1 MPDFLQ
7 RLARVLPIA
16 CLSAIAFAPAAADA
30 QVKMEKITC
39 TSLKLPNCYKLSNG
53 TVEIVVTTDIG
64 PRIARYGF
72 VGGESI
78 LSDISG
84 SLAEKDREQW
94 QAWGGHRVWIAPE
107 GQPKSYGPDN
117 TPIKHAPAGANGIR
131 LEQPVEKGTGIQ
143 KVMTV
148 TMDATGSGVTVK
160 HELINRNQKPYELAV
175 WALTIMNPGGTAIV
189 PQEPYRK
196 HADALLPAR
205 PLVLWHYT
213 DLSDSRFAI
222 GPKFI
227 RLATDEKKPEPQK
240 FGVLNKT
247 GWAAYAKNG
256 LLFVKRMKYEEGAK
270 YPDYESSVEV
280 FTQAG
285 FIEVESLGPMR
296 TLKPGETAEHTERW
310 SLHKDVKVGKTEA
323 EVEAAIGKLTGTGK

>member
-7 RLARVLPIA
+7 RLARGVPIA
-16 CLSAIAFAPAAADA
+16 CLSAIAFTPAAADA

-53 TVEIVVTTDIG
+53 TVELVVTTDIG

-84 SLAEKDREQW
+84 SLAEKDLGAW

-117 TPIKHAPAGANGIR
+117 TPIKHAPVGNNGIR

-148 TMDATGSGVTVK
+148 TMDATGTGVTVQ
-160 HELINRNQKPYELAV
+160 HTLINRNQKPYELAV

-189 PQEPYRK
+189 PQEPYKK

-213 DLSDSRFAI
+213 DLSDSRYAI

-227 RLATDEKKPEPQK
+227 RLSTDAAKPEPQK
-240 FGVLNKT
+240 FGVANKV
-247 GWAAYAKNG
+247 GWAAYARNG
-256 LLFVKRMKYEEGAK
+256 LLFVKRMKYEEGAA
-270 YPDYESSVEV
+270 YPDYGCSVEV

-285 FIEVESLGPMR
+285 FIEVESLGPLR
-296 TLKPGETAEHTERW
+296 TLKPGESAEHTERW
-310 SLHKDVKVGKTEA
+310 SLHKDVNVGKTEA
-323 EVEAAIGKLTGTGK
+323 EVDSAIGKLTGQ

>member
-1 MPDFLQ
+1 MPDFLH

-30 QVKMEKITC
+30 QVKLEKITC

-84 SLAEKDREQW
+84 SLDAKDRERW
-94 QAWGGHRVWIAPE
+94 QGWGGHRLWIAPE

-117 TPIKHAPAGANGIR
+117 TPITHAPAGANGIR

-148 TMDATGSGVTVK
+148 TMDATGTGVTVK
-160 HELINRNQKPYELAV
+160 HELINRNPKAYELAV

-189 PQEPYRK
+189 PQEPYKK

-222 GPKFI
+222 GPKYI
-227 RLATDEKKPEPQK
+227 RLSTDLKKTEPQK

-247 GWAAYAKNG
+247 GWAAYAKDG

-280 FTQAG
+280 FTQGG
-285 FIEVESLGPMR
+285 FIEVESLGPLR

-310 SLHKDVKVGKTEA
+310 SLHKDVKVGKSEA
-323 EVEAAIGKLTGTGK
+323 EVEAAIGKLTQ

>member
-30 QVKMEKITC
+30 QVKMEKVTR
-39 TSLKLPNCYKLSNG
+39 TSLKPPNCYKLSNG

-78 LSDISG
+78 LSEISG
-84 SLAEKDREQW
+84 SLAEKDREKW

-117 TPIKHAPAGANGIR
+117 APIKHAPAGTNGIR
-131 LEQPVEKGTGIQ
+131 LLNSRSRRASGIQ

-148 TMDATGSGVTVK
+148 TLDATGAGVTVK
-160 HELINRNQKPYELAV
+160 HELINRNQKPYR
-175 WALTIMNPGGTAIV
+175 PGGVGADDHESRRHGDRPAGAV
-189 PQEPYRK
+189 CKK

-205 PLVLWHYT
+205 PLVMWHYT
-213 DLSDSRFAI
+213 DLSDSR
-222 GPKFI
+222 
-227 RLATDEKKPEPQK
+227 
-240 FGVLNKT
+240 
-247 GWAAYAKNG
+247 YARSVRSSSG
-256 LLFVKRMKYEEGAK
+256 CRRTKRCRSRR
-270 YPDYESSVEV
+270 SS
-280 FTQAG
+280 AC
-285 FIEVESLGPMR
+285 
-296 TLKPGETAEHTERW
+296 
-310 SLHKDVKVGKTEA
+310 
-323 EVEAAIGKLTGTGK
+323 